1 MNYIIKLIYNKMNY
15 MILIFKAYNKSNYM
29 IKL

>member
-1 MNYIIKLIYNKMNY
+1 MNHIIKLIYNKTNY
-15 MILIFKAYNKSNYM
+15 MILILKAYNKMNYM